1 MRTRSQQYAGVYL
14 YCCNVLDSAINVA
27 KLSDAD
33 TRASFEFFR
42 FEVELEFVK
51 YKSDHQYYITLH
63 YTLQVIGSENMRLQ
77 VVSVGTTGYCTS
89 LI

>member
-42 FEVELEFVK
+42 FEVNSNLSNTKVIT
-51 YKSDHQYYITLH
+51 SITLH